1 MQFYEWTPLPS
12 NSLRMLSDAAL
23 VAIGCNALLLVLML
37 LLCVVMYRACR
48 VPNCPE
54 GVPPVWTGWPITEE
68 LQRNWPITEE
78 LKTNLPITEEHQ
90 TNCPQCQTI
99 TEQLQP
105 ITKERHTNQ
114 PITEK
119 QRTD

>member
-1 MQFYEWTPLPS
+1 
-12 NSLRMLSDAAL
+12 MLSGAAL

-78 LKTNLPITEEHQ
+78 LQRNWPITEELKTNLPITEEHQ
-90 TNCPQCQTI
+90 TNCPECQTI